1 MDETLAGKKYQSLA
15 VWRHCVERIELEW
28 RSFLTAREDRL
39 RHGGESEKVA
49 EAILEDL
56 FTGVLG
62 WSKGDLAYQISCQ
75 VGRADIVLGQNLM
88 KELVIEVK
96 RPGTLSPGR
105 RTLYAAVEQARRYA
119 DEQHVSH
126 IAASDGRYLYAAD
139 VGKGGLNDRV
149 LVDLADHTPPRA
161 LWWLSVHGIYRA
173 CEDVSHCLPALETE
187 PDSVSSKSPLIAPLL
202 HPKYQLPAGSLAYV
216 GNANDPSTWK
226 LPYLFAD
233 GRADGKRL
241 PKAIQAL
248 LSNYRGVKVGGIP
261 EQALPDVFRRLGRIA
276 DTEGKLPPRAVNPA
290 LVYQNL
296 ALELEQL
303 GIRRR
308 DGAWT

>member
-1 MDETLAGKKYQSLA
+1 MDETLVGKKYQSLA
-15 VWRHCVERIELEW
+15 VWRHCVERIEAAW
-28 RSFLTAREDRL
+28 RGFVTAREDRL

-56 FTGVLG
+56 FTGVLD
-62 WSKGDLAYQISCQ
+62 WSKGDLAYQI
-75 VGRADIVLGQNLM
+75 GFADIVLSRNLE
-88 KELVIEVK
+88 KYLVIEVK
-96 RPGTLSPGR
+96 RPGLLAPGR
-105 RTLYAAVEQARRYA
+105 RTLYAALEQARRYA
-119 DEQHVSH
+119 DEQHVSR

-139 VGKGGLNDRV
+139 IKGGGLDDRV
-149 LVDLADHTPPRA
+149 LVDLALGTPPLA
-161 LWWLSVHGIYRA
+161 LWWLSMHGIYRT
-173 CEDVSHCLPALETE
+173 CEDFSHSLPVLETE
-187 PDSVSSKSPLIAPLL
+187 PDSVSSESPLIAPLL
-202 HPKYQLPAGSLAYV
+202 HAKYQLPARCFAYV
-216 GNANDPSTWK
+216 GNANHPSTWK

-276 DTEGKLPPRAVNPA
+276 DAEGKLPPRAVNPA
-290 LVYQNL
+290 LVYQDL
-296 ALELEQL
+296 AVELEQL

-308 DGAWT
+308 DGVWI